1 MACHIVK
8 PALLSVGN
16 KRNRLSIDL
25 TNVRIKIDN
34 SLALDR
40 IFPVMGGRRR
50 PFVCLLIRCS
60 EREGHCK
67 AKEIAIQTSDNQLI
81 TQEEDVGQ

>member
-1 MACHIVK
+1 MACRIVK

-16 KRNRLSIDL
+16 KRNRLSTDL

-40 IFPVMGGRRR
+40 IFPVMGGRRW
-50 PFVCLLIRCS
+50 PSVCFPIRCS

-81 TQEEDVGQ
+81 TQEVDVGQ

>member
-16 KRNRLSIDL
+16 KRNRLSTDL

-34 SLALDR
+34 SLSLDR

-50 PFVCLLIRCS
+50 PSVCLLTRCT

-81 TQEEDVGQ
+81 TQKEDVGQ

>member
-1 MACHIVK
+1 MACRIVK

-16 KRNRLSIDL
+16 KQDRLSIDL
-25 TNVRIKIDN
+25 TNERIKIDN

-50 PFVCLLIRCS
+50 PSVCLPIRCS

-67 AKEIAIQTSDNQLI
+67 AKEIAMQTSDNQPI
-81 TQEEDVGQ
+81 TQEEGVRQ